1 MSLNGQPDICYTRDG
16 RTLLVEFN
24 DAYALGHYGLPSIQY
39 AKLISARWAQL
50 LEREDEFNF

>member
-1 MSLNGQPDICYTRDG
+1 MGRIWLKTKYDNGMQMEIPH
-16 RTLLVEFN
+16 N
-24 DAYALGHYGLPSIQY
+24 HNMANAMYGLPSIQY